1 MSRLHVPEQGVRVES
16 LHPRWRQT
24 DCGVGIDQLALP
36 SVTWEPVR
44 GVWAVSGN
52 AALKDTY
59 ALAMAAL
66 AALLALGWQLL
77 HALLLAWR
85 ALCSRGWARGLV
97 RVATA
102 LLVPGALGFRPF
114 HGGGGRAVP
123 GRRRGPKAL
132 RFENGHKL
140 PEKLPLHV
148 GLLVAEEEQSFPDM
162 ASLVLW
168 CVAVGIS
175 YVSVY
180 DNQGIFKRNNARL
193 MDEILKQQQEL
204 LGLDCSKYSV
214 EFANNSN
221 NKAVQA
227 LKSRTT
233 VKMLS
238 SDDGKGDIV
247 RAAQNFCQLV
257 SQQQR
262 RPTDMDVDVLDNLLQ
277 SNKGFPDPDL
287 ILKFGSVDSTLGFLP
302 WHIRLTEI
310 ISLPSHLSISYD
322 DFNSALRR
330 YAGCEQ
336 RLGK

>member
-1 MSRLHVPEQGVRVES
+1 MSRLQVPEPGVRVER
-16 LHPRWRQT
+16 LQPRWRQS

-36 SVTWEPVR
+36 SVTCEPVR
-44 GVWAVSGN
+44 AVLGN
-52 AALKDTY
+52 AALTHTFG
-59 ALAMAAL
+59 LAMAAL
-66 AALLALGWQLL
+66 LALAWQLL
-77 HALLLAWR
+77 YVLLLAWR
-85 ALCSRGWARGLV
+85 ALCSRGWVRGLV

-102 LLVPGALGFRPF
+102 LLVPGALGFRPLQ
-114 HGGGGRAVP
+114 GDGGRALS
-123 GRRRGPKAL
+123 GRRRGYKAL
-132 RFENGHKL
+132 RCGNGHKL
-140 PEKLPLHV
+140 PEKMPLHV
-148 GLLVAEEEQSFPDM
+148 GLLVAEEEHSFPDM
-162 ASLVLW
+162 ASVVLW

-180 DNQGIFKRNNARL
+180 DNEGIFKRNNARL

-221 NKAVQA
+221 NKTEQA

-233 VKMLS
+233 VKILS
-238 SDDGKGDIV
+238 SEDGKGDIV

-257 SQQQR
+257 LQQQR
-262 RPTDMDVDVLDNLLQ
+262 RPTDMDVNVLDNLLQ
-277 SNKGFPDPDL
+277 SSKGFPDPDL

-302 WHIRLTEI
+302 WHIRLSEI
-310 ISLPSHLSISYD
+310 ISMPSHLSISYD
-322 DFNSALRR
+322 DFHSALRR